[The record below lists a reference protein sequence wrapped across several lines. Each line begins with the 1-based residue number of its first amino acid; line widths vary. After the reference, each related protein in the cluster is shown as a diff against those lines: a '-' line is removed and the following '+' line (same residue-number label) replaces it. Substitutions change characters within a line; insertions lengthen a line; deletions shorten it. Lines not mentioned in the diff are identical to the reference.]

1 MKELLIVYLVWNLA
15 VALFYGIDKSRAIRS
30 ARRISE
36 KSLILAAFAMGGV
49 GAMFG
54 MVWFNHKTSKPKFR
68 ILVPVAVI
76 VQIAAIWYVFY
87 MGGIV

>member
-1 MKELLIVYLVWNLA
+1 MNELIISSLAWNLA

-36 KSLILAAFAMGGV
+36 RSLILAAFAMGGV

-54 MVWFNHKTSKPKFR
+54 MVWFNHKTAKPKFR
-68 ILVPVAVI
+68 ILVPMAVI
-76 VQIAAIWYVFY
+76 VQIAAIWYAKY

>member
-1 MKELLIVYLVWNLA
+1 MNELIISYLAWNLA

-36 KSLILAAFAMGGV
+36 RSLILAAFAMGGV

-54 MVWFNHKTSKPKFR
+54 MVWFNHKTAKPKFR
-68 ILVPVAVI
+68 ILVPMAVI
-76 VQIAAIWYVFY
+76 VQIAAIWYAKY

>member
-1 MKELLIVYLVWNLA
+1 MNELIISYLAWNLA

-36 KSLILAAFAMGGV
+36 RSLILVAFAMGGV

-54 MVWFNHKTSKPKFR
+54 MVWFNHKTAKPKFR
-68 ILVPVAVI
+68 ILVPMAVI
-76 VQIAAIWYVFY
+76 VQIAAIWYAKY